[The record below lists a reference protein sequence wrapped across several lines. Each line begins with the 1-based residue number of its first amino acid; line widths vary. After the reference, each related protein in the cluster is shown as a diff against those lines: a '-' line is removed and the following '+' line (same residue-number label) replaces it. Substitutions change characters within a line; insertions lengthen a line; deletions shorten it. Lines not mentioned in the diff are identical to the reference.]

1 MFYEAEFW
9 VAVGFVLFVLAMVRV
24 GAHRSALG
32 ALDDRRARV
41 QAELDEAR
49 RLRDGGAS
57 AARRIPTAS
66 A

>member
-9 VAVGFVLFVLAMVRV
+9 VAVGFVLFVLALVRV

-49 RLRDGGAS
+49 DQLVREGQRLEG
-57 AARRIPTAS
+57 P
-66 A
+66 